1 MKRSLLTLAL
11 AMAAI
16 AGLAQAQLKFNPNQ
30 VAILRWY
37 QANQTASFNLQF
49 SPSYVAFDGGANIWV
64 SGSGFDG
71 PALLKLRPSDGTVLG
86 TFALGSS
93 ISPAGHLVFDG
104 ANVWVM
110 ILPDAICKVRAS
122 DGTVLLTTG
131 AGRGEA
137 GMAFDGTH
145 LWVANYDNNDV
156 LEFGADG
163 NLLGTFLSGGLNPSG
178 VTFDGDNIWVT
189 NYSSNSVTKLR
200 ASDGKVLGTFPVGR
214 GPVGLAFDGGNIWV
228 GNYGSNSVTKLRA
241 GDGKVLGTF
250 TVGTEPE
257 SLAFD
262 GANIW
267 VASDGGNGYSSV
279 TKLRASDGAVLGT
292 LALPTLNLTIGV
304 AFDGA
309 NIWVTGTY
317 NLFKM

>member
-37 QANQTASFNLQF
+37 QANQTAYFNLQF
-49 SPSYVAFDGGANIWV
+49 FPSYVAFDGANIWV

-71 PALLKLRPSDGTVLG
+71 YPALLKLRPSDGTVLG
-86 TFALGSS
+86 TFAVGSS

-131 AGRGEA
+131 AGGGEA

-145 LWVANYDNNDV
+145 LWVANYDTNN
-156 LEFGADG
+156 LFELGADG
-163 NLLGTFLSGGLNPSG
+163 
-178 VTFDGDNIWVT
+178 
-189 NYSSNSVTKLR
+189 
-200 ASDGKVLGTFPVGR
+200 
-214 GPVGLAFDGGNIWV
+214 
-228 GNYGSNSVTKLRA
+228 
-241 GDGKVLGTF
+241 
-250 TVGTEPE
+250 
-257 SLAFD
+257 
-262 GANIW
+262 
-267 VASDGGNGYSSV
+267 
-279 TKLRASDGAVLGT
+279 
-292 LALPTLNLTIGV
+292 
-304 AFDGA
+304 
-309 NIWVTGTY
+309 
-317 NLFKM
+317 